1 MALKDYFISK
11 ISFKILIILFQSVL
25 GGRRKAQRL
34 SHECGNRRGE
44 AGMDKVSNPKH
55 KPQSIL
61 RHISTKKEK
70 SFSQELVKLILEKI
84 IQYHSNKKTISL
96 TIFSASSS
104 KYIGIGNNTKEI
116 I

>member
-44 AGMDKVSNPKH
+44 AGVDKVSNPKH
-55 KPQSIL
+55 KP
-61 RHISTKKEK
+61 
-70 SFSQELVKLILEKI
+70 
-84 IQYHSNKKTISL
+84 
-96 TIFSASSS
+96 
-104 KYIGIGNNTKEI
+104 
-116 I
+116 